1 MSKKKRP
8 STVPRSEADVQR
20 AYREGAREGLKL
32 GLDITLH
39 ALMCDME
46 QSEEFLE
53 RFNHYYNSGLASVK
67 AGKKVLTKED
77 IRRNLLEERNLE
89 VVEV

>member
-1 MSKKKRP
+1 M
-8 STVPRSEADVQR
+8 PRSQADVDR
-20 AYREGAREGLKL
+20 AWREGAREGIKL

-46 QSEEFLE
+46 CSEEFLE
-53 RFNHYYNSGLASVK
+53 AFNHYYNAGLASIN
-67 AGKKVLTKED
+67 AGKKVLTQED
-77 IRRNLLEERNLE
+77 IRQNLLAERDLE

>member
-1 MSKKKRP
+1 MSKKTKP
-8 STVPRSEADVQR
+8 SRVPRSQADVDK
-20 AYREGAREGLKL
+20 AYRDGSREGLKL
-32 GLDITLH
+32 SLDITLH

-46 QSEEFLE
+46 CSEEFLE
-53 RFNHYYNSGLASVK
+53 KFNHYYNVGLSGIK